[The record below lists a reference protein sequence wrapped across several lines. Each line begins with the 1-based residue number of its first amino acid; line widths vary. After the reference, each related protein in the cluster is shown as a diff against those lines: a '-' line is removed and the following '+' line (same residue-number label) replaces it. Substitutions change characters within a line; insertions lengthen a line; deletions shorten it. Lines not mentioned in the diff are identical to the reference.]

1 MNEPKTNA
9 DKYLKDGVTAEE
21 FINHFKSW
29 YFNQVNWMG
38 ASLEP
43 ATIAIEKFLKTEDKP
58 TLTEDEKVI
67 LRNIKG
73 FELIYRNSSG
83 TLHFVTRR
91 NTEVNHYCESGI
103 FRDEAI
109 EDGECVS
116 CINHL
121 FQFIKPRR
129 RI

>member
-1 MNEPKTNA
+1 MTNK
-9 DKYLKDGVTAEE
+9 DKYLKDGVDVKEFVEEIGNYYQQCAGNGLGFKKIAEM
-21 FINHFKSW
+21 F
-29 YFNQVNWMG
+29 MR
-38 ASLEP
+38 AP
-43 ATIAIEKFLKTEDKP
+43 ATP
-58 TLTEDEKVI
+58 SLTEDEKVI
-67 LRNIKG
+67 LMNIKG

-91 NTEVNHYCESGI
+91 NTEVNHYCEGGI
-103 FRDEAI
+103 FRDAEI